1 MDHDTITDPVLA
13 PPSDREPVITRVEI
27 IATGAP
33 MTGKNITRLDL
44 YNAVYKK
51 TGLSRSESLVMVEL
65 VLKEITDTLERGETV
80 KLSAFGQFIVRTK
93 KERLGRNPKT
103 GAKAT
108 VSRRQVVV
116 FKPSAVLKQQ
126 INGSPS
132 GIKTSTIAELG
143 SSVLLRTRSANFRS

>member
-51 TGLSRSESLVMVEL
+51 VGLSRTESLVMVEL
-65 VLKEITDTLERGETV
+65 VLKAITDTLEKGETV
-80 KLSAFGQFIVRTK
+80 KLSAFGKFIIRT
-93 KERLGRNPKT
+93 EEGTSWPQPEDRGQGDRFTASGR
-103 GAKAT
+103 G
-108 VSRRQVVV
+108 V
-116 FKPSAVLKQQ
+116 
-126 INGSPS
+126 
-132 GIKTSTIAELG
+132 
-143 SSVLLRTRSANFRS
+143 